1 MQKPVNKAT
10 LLLGQRA
17 GHLQSQWPQSA
28 RHLEQ
33 RSIVQRVYRSSR
45 RILLHPSGR
54 LTTQAEALS
63 QPPPGERR

>member
-33 RSIVQRVYRSSR
+33 RSMVLRVYRSSR
-45 RILLHPSGR
+45 RFLLDPNWR
-54 LTTQAEALS
+54 RTTQAEALS
-63 QPPPGERR
+63 QPPTEAGS